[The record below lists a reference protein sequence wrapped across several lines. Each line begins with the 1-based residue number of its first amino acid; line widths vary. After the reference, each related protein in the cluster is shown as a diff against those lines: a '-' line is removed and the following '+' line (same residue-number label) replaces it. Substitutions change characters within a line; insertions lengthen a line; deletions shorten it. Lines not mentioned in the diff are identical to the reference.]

1 MHLGRVAEA
10 IPALRAEAAGH
21 PRDPWILWRLARAYN
36 LMEMPDSACVHALA
50 AWRME
55 PGEDLFLAEY
65 FKALRRSG
73 RQQEVLE
80 LAGLVRNGGSARYH
94 AAACGH
100 EESLRYLRDSS
111 LSPDDSTAADACCW
125 LSVLEGA
132 EGAGDRS
139 LELLRRCVELA
150 PDEGFYRSMLVEEL
164 CGAGL
169 LEEAAANLLEL
180 RRARWFE
187 PGYWDACASVASLEG
202 DQERRLWALRR
213 SVEALTTPDA
223 LRSLGWGL
231 VSAARSDM
239 RNGRLELASQRLS
252 EAVRLG
258 GPSEEF
264 VRVSDSLL
272 AMTRLYEYE

>member
-1 MHLGRVAEA
+1 MHLGRVEEA
-10 IPALRAEAAGH
+10 IPALREETALR
-21 PRDPWILWRLARAYN
+21 PWDPWVRWRLARAYN
-36 LMEMPDSACVHALA
+36 LMEMPDSACSQALA

-55 PGEDLFLAEY
+55 PDEELFLAEY

-73 RQQEVLE
+73 RQQEVLD
-80 LAGLVRNGGSARYH
+80 LADLVRNGGAARYH

-100 EESLRYLRDSS
+100 EPSIQYLRDSS
-111 LSPDDSTAADACCW
+111 LSADDSTAADACCW
-125 LSVLEGA
+125 LSLLESTEGA
-132 EGAGDRS
+132 WERS
-139 LELLRRCVELA
+139 LQLRRRCVELA
-150 PDEGFYRSMLVEEL
+150 PGSGFYRSMLVEGL
-164 CGAGL
+164 CRAGL
-169 LEEAAANLLEL
+169 LEEAAANLLVL

-187 PGYWDACASVASLEG
+187 PGYWDACASVAELEG

-223 LRSLGWGL
+223 VRSLGWGL
-231 VSAARSDM
+231 VSAARSDL

-252 EAVRLG
+252 EAVHLG

-272 AMTRLYEYE
+272 TMTRLYE